1 MGKQDAA
8 SPAST
13 EDNPDVLEKRMCKNM
28 YAAALLSSIRLPST
42 ILVLPAGLL
51 SIKDCACSAIPIYS
65 LRYHLVCTPS
75 LELFKSFGL
84 GSGLPT
90 ALPVAG
96 FPEFP
101 SFYMSSF
108 LVYSCPLCYDAIA
121 SMASPPLSWWCGLYY
136 QPCRLSGTSSSLE
149 PYEHRL

>member
-28 YAAALLSSIRLPST
+28 YAAA
-42 ILVLPAGLL
+42 
-51 SIKDCACSAIPIYS
+51 
-65 LRYHLVCTPS
+65 
-75 LELFKSFGL
+75 L